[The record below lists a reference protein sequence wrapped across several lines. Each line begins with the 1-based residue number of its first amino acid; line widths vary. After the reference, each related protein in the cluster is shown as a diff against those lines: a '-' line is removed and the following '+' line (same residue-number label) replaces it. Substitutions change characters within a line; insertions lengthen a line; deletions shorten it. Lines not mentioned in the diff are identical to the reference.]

1 MTAIV
6 PTKTKRTS
14 APKEPFY
21 PVSDGEP
28 MAETNLHWEVTVYAK
43 EAVRERYQ
51 HRDDVYVASD
61 NFLYYEKGIPS
72 SVVSPDCYVVF
83 GVSSE
88 LRDSYKTW
96 EEGGRLPSVVIEIT
110 SKKTRK
116 EDTGRKFVTYQDLR
130 VAEYFLF
137 DPTADYIRTR
147 LTGYRLNGQSYVV
160 IEPDASGRLYS
171 QELGLTLAV
180 EGNRLRYYDPADGKK
195 LLTDLEA
202 RNLAR
207 QEAQRANEEAQ
218 ANVELRAQLAE
229 AQARMEALEK
239 QIQEA
244 TSLRQNAQTENANNN
259 D

>member
-1 MTAIV
+1 
-6 PTKTKRTS
+6 
-14 APKEPFY
+14 
-21 PVSDGEP
+21 

-43 EAVRERYQ
+43 EGLRERYQ

-61 NFLYYEKGIPS
+61 NFLYYEKGVPS

-171 QELGLTLAV
+171 QELGLELAV
-180 EGNRLRYYDPADGKK
+180 EGDRLRYYDPANGNK

-218 ANVELRAQLAE
+218 RANAE
-229 AQARMEALEK
+229 AQARTEAE
-239 QIQEA
+239 E
-244 TSLRQNAQTENANNN
+244 ENARLRAQIAALLNNKV
-259 D
+259 